1 MAGALYLIALIA
13 MALAIPIL
21 SAFTAY
27 AIADRPALIP
37 RLIGRFSASYLGGGY
52 IAGIVV
58 GLLAGFTAR
67 IIGKKKF
74 PEVLRAVVSTTITP
88 IVATAVTTIL
98 SMYVISPPARAT
110 NLHLLMAVTNLNTV
124 ESLTIG
130 LVIGAMMAADLG
142 GPINKV
148 AYSIGILLLLSGNYL
163 VMAAVIASGVVP
175 PIGLSLA
182 ALLAPKL
189 FTTEERKAAPLSLI
203 VGASLVS
210 ERAIPFTK
218 SGYRREMII
227 AAVAGASVTGALS
240 MAFKVTS
247 QMPHGGFYIFYLF
260 GNPGF
265 FGLSVAVGAV
275 ITALISVTLRYVG
288 PSRLTVANA

>member
-1 MAGALYLIALIA
+1 

-110 NLHLLMAVTNLNTV
+110 NHHLLMAVTNLNTV

-130 LVIGAMMAADLG
+130 L
-142 GPINKV
+142 
-148 AYSIGILLLLSGNYL
+148 
-163 VMAAVIASGVVP
+163 GVC
-175 PIGLSLA
+175 
-182 ALLAPKL
+182 
-189 FTTEERKAAPLSLI
+189 
-203 VGASLVS
+203 
-210 ERAIPFTK
+210 
-218 SGYRREMII
+218 
-227 AAVAGASVTGALS
+227 
-240 MAFKVTS
+240 
-247 QMPHGGFYIFYLF
+247 
-260 GNPGF
+260 
-265 FGLSVAVGAV
+265 
-275 ITALISVTLRYVG
+275 
-288 PSRLTVANA
+288 